1 MSSPIVPEYRL
12 RNFARALR
20 ELLLGRRLSADAD
33 KTGVVDLA
41 DFGKRCR
48 KTAELAGKTLEDLE
62 GQEGTL
68 RRVADEMELACRLAA
83 LMETLP
89 DKRERIDKQCTVLEE
104 TERLVAAAIGAEGQL
119 EEEPAIVSLSAL
131 ARKEKDVF
139 APFRTFLGRIHDAQP
154 SLVLRGVV
162 LRALRRALLD
172 HEGDE
177 PFRLDVDRGGVLR
190 FLTLEFSGESAG
202 ETLPRSSAEPPEVR
216 KALDLREATQDEALR
231 DFLLVK
237 AVDEALAAFLTPHL
251 KDPEFVEKAR
261 AFPRKPGKRGG
272 IRPEAVRATVAG
284 WSEADA
290 ARAIGKVA
298 DRRIGPDGARLPR
311 GAYLLRL
318 LLHEDDRLAA
328 DLLALGPVLRRME
341 KGEPVES
348 VEDRALRALKG
359 LLGLLG

>member
-1 MSSPIVPEYRL
+1 MAHQDAPTP
-12 RNFARALR
+12 ALVFCH
-20 ELLLGRRLSADAD
+20 GR
-33 KTGVVDLA
+33 
-41 DFGKRCR
+41 
-48 KTAELAGKTLEDLE
+48 
-62 GQEGTL
+62 GT
-68 RRVADEMELACRLAA
+68 
-83 LMETLP
+83 
-89 DKRERIDKQCTVLEE
+89 
-104 TERLVAAAIGAEGQL
+104 
-119 EEEPAIVSLSAL
+119 SL
-131 ARKEKDVF
+131 K
-139 APFRTFLGRIHDAQP
+139 
-154 SLVLRGVV
+154 
-162 LRALRRALLD
+162 
-172 HEGDE
+172 
-177 PFRLDVDRGGVLR
+177 
-190 FLTLEFSGESAG
+190 
-202 ETLPRSSAEPPEVR
+202 
-216 KALDLREATQDEALR
+216 ALR